1 MVSGVSP
8 ESAAVPPA
16 AAPPHVA
23 LLRDAGAADRTQP
36 QFAALV
42 VPAAITFLLSL
53 ALDVRTLLPDVALW
67 DTGEFQAIGPVLGIA
82 HPTGYPT
89 YTLLAWLAS
98 VVLQPFGNEA
108 YRANL
113 LSAILISGAAAL
125 MSALIVQL
133 TRRPLLGLAA
143 GLALAV
149 TPLAWRIGLQA
160 DPHALHLFCAALL
173 LVLLVGWMQ
182 RERAGAPGAGRW
194 LLAASIVFGL
204 SLGNHALTLLLAP
217 GIGVFVLV
225 VAPTLPWR
233 RWRLV
238 LGCLAALVLTTV
250 VVYAYIP
257 LRAAMNPPL
266 DYAVPTTWDQFRY
279 LVLGEQFRGTFHQ
292 LPSLSGGVAIVWQEL
307 RTNLGLTALLAVT
320 GAVLGVLRHWRVI
333 VLTGLWFVLTFAF
346 ALGYEN
352 ADIER
357 YYLVPLFL
365 AVLWAA
371 LGIDAVWA
379 GALGLWRRVAAQRA
393 AFAAVEHGGS
403 LRLAAVGLAALL
415 LVVPVLLP
423 VPGRVSE
430 LDLSRDHSAHD
441 WMVATFAA
449 LPPDAVI
456 ISWWSYSTALWY
468 GHFVEG
474 LRPDVTIIDDRT
486 ILDDGYG
493 NVQNAIDSWL
503 GKRPV
508 YLIRISYDL
517 PPLQQRYDLQLV
529 QGLPGLTDVYHVLP
543 AGPA

>member
-1 MVSGVSP
+1 MTTP
-8 ESAAVPPA
+8 ESVTRADLASSTARPVPTES
-16 AAPPHVA
+16 A
-23 LLRDAGAADRTQP
+23 LPRTLWLALP
-36 QFAALV
+36 ALV
-42 VPAAITFLLSL
+42 VFAVSLL
-53 ALDVRTLLPDVALW
+53 LDVRTLLPDVALW

-89 YTLLAWLAS
+89 YTLLAWFAS

-125 MSALIVQL
+125 TSVLIVQL

-149 TPLAWRIGLQA
+149 TPLAWRVALQA
-160 DPHALHLFCAALL
+160 DPHSLHLFFAALL

-182 RERAGAPGAGRW
+182 RERAGAPRAGRW

-217 GIGVFVLV
+217 GIGVFVVLV
-225 VAPTLPWR
+225 SPSVLWR
-233 RWRLV
+233 QWRLV
-238 LGCLAALVLTTV
+238 LGCLAAAVVTTV
-250 VVYAYIP
+250 VIYAYIP
-257 LRAAMNPPL
+257 IRAAMNPPL
-266 DYAVPTTWDQFRY
+266 DYAIPTTWDRFKY

-292 LPSLSGGVAIVWQEL
+292 LPSLSGGAAIVWKDLQ
-307 RTNLGLTALLAVT
+307 TNLGAAAWLSLAGLAL
-320 GAVLGVLRHWRVI
+320 GALRHWRVI
-333 VLTGLWFVLTFAF
+333 VLTGLWFVLTFVF

-357 YYLVPLFL
+357 YYLVPLCL
-365 AVLWAA
+365 AVVWAA
-371 LGIDAVWA
+371 LAIDAIWTGLLV
-379 GALGLWRRVAAQRA
+379 LWRRIAEERS
-393 AFAAVEHGGS
+393 AFEVGMAGRS
-403 LRLAAVGLAALL
+403 LGRIALAAAAAI
-415 LVVPVLLP
+415 LVVPILMPIPARLSDVD
-423 VPGRVSE
+423 VS
-430 LDLSRDHSAHD
+430 DDHSTRT
-441 WMVATFAA
+441 WMEATFAA
-449 LPPDAVI
+449 LPANAVL

-474 LRPDVTIIDDRT
+474 LRPDVMIIDDRT

-493 NVQNAIDSWL
+493 TVQNAIDNYL

-517 PPLQQRYDLQLV
+517 PQFQQRYSLQLV
-529 QGLPGLTDVYHVLP
+529 RGLPRLTDVYKVLP
-543 AGPA
+543 AGSA

>member
-1 MVSGVSP
+1 MVSVTSSEATSKAEAAARPGFATAG
-8 ESAAVPPA
+8 ESTLPRLLWLALPAAV
-16 AAPPHVA
+16 V
-23 LLRDAGAADRTQP
+23 
-36 QFAALV
+36 FLV
-42 VPAAITFLLSL
+42 SM

-67 DTGEFQAIGPVLGIA
+67 DTGEFQTIGPVLGIA

-89 YTLLAWLAS
+89 YTLLAWFAS

-113 LSAILISGAAAL
+113 LSAILVSGAAAL
-125 MSALIVQL
+125 TSLLIVQL

-149 TPLAWRIGLQA
+149 TPLAWRIALQA
-160 DPHALHLFCAALL
+160 DPHPLHLFFAALL

-182 RERAGAPGAGRW
+182 RERAGALRAGRW

-217 GIGVFVLV
+217 GIGVFVVLV
-225 VAPTLPWR
+225 SPSMLWR

-238 LGCLAALVLTTV
+238 LGCLAALLLTTV
-250 VVYAYIP
+250 AVYAYIP
-257 LRAAMNPPL
+257 IRAAMNPPL
-266 DYAVPTTWDQFRY
+266 DYAIPTTWDRFRY

-292 LPSLSGGVAIVWQEL
+292 LPSLSGGAAIVWKEL
-307 RTNLGLTALLAVT
+307 QANLGAAAWLSLAGVALGT
-320 GAVLGVLRHWRVI
+320 LRHWRFI
-333 VLTGLWFVLTFAF
+333 VLTGLWFVLTFVF

-357 YYLVPLFL
+357 YYAVPLFL
-365 AVLWAA
+365 AVVWAA
-371 LGIDAVWA
+371 LAIDAIWTGVLA
-379 GALGLWRRVAAQRA
+379 LWRRVGEQRL
-393 AFAAVEHGGS
+393 AFETARPGTWLGRVAIG
-403 LRLAAVGLAALL
+403 LAAVI
-415 LVVPVLLP
+415 LVVPILVP
-423 VPGRVSE
+423 VPDRLSDLDVSG
-430 LDLSRDHSAHD
+430 DHSTRV
-441 WMVATFAA
+441 WMEATFAA
-449 LPPDAVI
+449 LPANAVI

-474 LRPDVTIIDDRT
+474 LRPDVKIIDDRT

-493 NVQNAIDSWL
+493 TVQNAIDAYL

-517 PPLQQRYDLQLV
+517 PQFQQRYSLQLV
-529 QGLPGLTDVYHVLP
+529 RGLPKLTDVYQVLP
-543 AGPA
+543 AGSS

>member
-1 MVSGVSP
+1 MSVTRREPATRATVAGSAPLVDPAESTLPRTLWLALPAVAVFLVS
-8 ESAAVPPA
+8 
-16 AAPPHVA
+16 
-23 LLRDAGAADRTQP
+23 LL
-36 QFAALV
+36 
-42 VPAAITFLLSL
+42 
-53 ALDVRTLLPDVALW
+53 LDVRTLLPDVALW

-89 YTLLAWLAS
+89 YTLLAWFAS

-125 MSALIVQL
+125 TCILIVQL
-133 TRRPLLGLAA
+133 TRRPLLGLAS

-149 TPLAWRIGLQA
+149 TPLAWRVALQA
-160 DPHALHLFCAALL
+160 DPHPLHLFFAALL
-173 LVLLVGWMQ
+173 LMLLVGWMQ
-182 RERAGAPGAGRW
+182 RERSGAPRAARW

-217 GIGVFVLV
+217 GIAVFVVLV
-225 VAPTLPWR
+225 SPSILWQ

-238 LGCLAALVLTTV
+238 LGCLAALVVTTL

-257 LRAAMNPPL
+257 IRASMNPPMN
-266 DYAVPTTWDQFRY
+266 YAVPTTWDQFRY

-292 LPSLSGGVAIVWQEL
+292 LPSLSGGAAIVWKEL
-307 RTNLGLTALLAVT
+307 QTNLGAAAWLSLAGV
-320 GAVLGVLRHWRVI
+320 VLGSLRHWRVI
-333 VLTGLWFVLTFAF
+333 VLTGLWFVLTFVF

-357 YYLVPLFL
+357 YYLVPLCL
-365 AVLWAA
+365 AVVWAA
-371 LGIDAVWA
+371 LAIDAIWTGLLLLWQRIAEDPSAPEA
-379 GALGLWRRVAAQRA
+379 GTPGR
-393 AFAAVEHGGS
+393 S
-403 LRLAAVGLAALL
+403 LRRIALALAAVI
-415 LVVPVLLP
+415 LVVPILPP
-423 VPGRVSE
+423 VPARLRDLDVS
-430 LDLSRDHSAHD
+430 DDHSTRA
-441 WMVATFAA
+441 WMQATFAA
-449 LPPDAVI
+449 LPANAVL

-493 NVQNAIDSWL
+493 TVQNAIDAYL

-517 PPLQQRYDLQLV
+517 PQFKERYNLQLV
-529 QGLPGLTDVYHVLP
+529 RGLPKLTDVYQVLP
-543 AGPA
+543 AGSA